1 MICLLP
7 MRTCRTGER
16 ILTCRRQLYTN
27 CRQTGVAGPKQHESA
42 SHGLGICY
50 SHGGRYD
57 CHGYHGFRQSGTDR
71 VYATDSI
78 PSCDI
83 CLCASVGRG
92 VPSAFNIINAADF
105 DVATSFRSG
114 RFFPP
119 VCHDLPM
126 PTLPLPIRGC
136 MGLSLTCGHPTTPSP
151 TPPPLAG
158 LAWLP
163 RARLQPPPSYPPP
176 CPSTSH
182 RPTTAQLRRRCSSR
196 MSATRSQRR

>member
-1 MICLLP
+1 MN
-7 MRTCRTGER
+7 
-16 ILTCRRQLYTN
+16 RRAPGSVSVTP
-27 CRQTGVAGPKQHESA
+27 TEAATTATASA
-42 SHGLGICY
+42 SQAQTVCMPQTQFPPVTSAFVPL
-50 SHGGRYD
+50 
-57 CHGYHGFRQSGTDR
+57 
-71 VYATDSI
+71 
-78 PSCDI
+78 
-83 CLCASVGRG
+83 SVGRG

-119 VCHDLPM
+119 VCHGLPM

-182 RPTTAQLRRRCSSR
+182 RPTTAQLRRRCSLR
-196 MSATRSQRR
+196 MSATRSQRRDRPTIPSNIYPLFVTFVCLERG